1 MLINRRLN
9 RRHFLLGHCIWGIIF
24 LDRDKNIEALKEL
37 SITPVIR
44 EQIIRSIQVEDFVE
58 TVESLL
64 SGYGEMWVFGKDY
77 DETPIY
83 IKIALGQPNDKT
95 ICISFHK
102 AEKPIQYRFK

>member
-1 MLINRRLN
+1 MQN
-9 RRHFLLGHCIWGIIF
+9 
-24 LDRDKNIEALKEL
+24 
-37 SITPVIR
+37 
-44 EQIIRSIQVEDFVE
+44 EDDVE

-77 DETPIY
+77 DKTPLY
-83 IKIALGQPNDKT
+83 IKIALGQPNDRT